1 MALASVCHRARC
13 SIWGGSCQALH
24 DACLVWLEGEAEAD
38 LSERWRRYERVRED
52 REETK
57 FTRYCLEQCDL
68 LRALKELAAKERA
81 MYQLESGKDQV
92 MTVLKLAL
100 ANLGMWIRDQY
111 FPATYAHATWH
122 RLLPFFRL
130 PGRVT
135 QGKQAVWVELSPFN
149 DRQLNRDLRVVC
161 ERVTAAQPRL
171 PDGRRLC
178 LTIAGT
184 GCLRSD
190 GQRYKVA

>member
-1 MALASVCHRARC
+1 MK
-13 SIWGGSCQALH
+13 
-24 DACLVWLEGEAEAD
+24 AEAD
-38 LSERWRRYERVRED
+38 VDLDTRWHRYERVRDRED

-57 FTRYCLEQCDL
+57 YTRYCLEQCDL

-81 MYQLESGKDQV
+81 MYELENGKDQC

-100 ANLGMWIRDQY
+100 ANLGMWVREQY
-111 FPATYAHATWH
+111 FPATYAHATWS
-122 RLLPFFRL
+122 RLAPFFRL

-135 QGKQAVWVELSPFN
+135 QGKQTVWVELHPFN

-161 ERVTAAQPRL
+161 ERVTAAQLSL

-184 GCLRSD
+184 GCLSSD
-190 GQRYKVA
+190 GQPRKVA